1 MEEWNKA
8 KNKFHDSGYDT
19 ASFVTATLAKSV
31 STEVC
36 HNMHLS
42 IMKSFI
48 TLILNVYN
56 IGICGC

>member
-8 KNKFHDSGYDT
+8 KNNFRDSDYET

-36 HNMHLS
+36 HNNNIMNLS
-42 IMKSFI
+42 LEYIYVTKPVS
-48 TLILNVYN
+48 
-56 IGICGC
+56 

>member
-8 KNKFHDSGYDT
+8 KNKFHDSAYDT

-36 HNMHLS
+36 HMHLP

-48 TLILNVYN
+48 ILILNVY

>member
-36 HNMHLS
+36 HNN
-42 IMKSFI
+42 
-48 TLILNVYN
+48 IL
-56 IGICGC
+56 CTFL